1 MYHFVRTMTGKNIGT
16 RPLDSDAEAAVPP
29 DQQLFFRAGRHAKG
43 DLVVSLQSG
52 LRMRRHL
59 CCSFSGGR
67 VASVAAVVVTLVVTI
82 VFSVVAVRKRSVSRT
97 EPVRSNILSLTEGSS
112 LGAAVCV
119 VGQAT
124 RLEIE
129 SKIQNIIDPLANVTH
144 VDVFLSLEI
153 DDHAVFNNPITV
165 DVDGAKCR
173 GSELDVDGLKE
184 AFAPYFRDGVF
195 GPHVDENVTL
205 ERWPKLYKRQH
216 PDDDAKRKTHIANV
230 ASQLRHQK
238 DCAELIQKSEESAGG
253 KYDIVVKVRDNTI
266 ALRPVAPDKLL
277 SITEVVLKHC
287 NWWGGVH
294 DKVMALPRKYL
305 EKSLGAAYDA
315 MQAVMYD
322 HPLPRRLWAMSNQSH
337 NTEQIVMFTLTS
349 NLVPFVGKNFEIGD
363 RDGGDYLPFVDGRC
377 YPGKE
382 PGDEGRWCIVSHC
395 KDCWPSMPWTYNV
408 SCEVARTGLE
418 VGSYQPNLSSQFDK
432 SFDEQTLGDPDPTRE
447 CSNPLYR

>member
-16 RPLDSDAEAAVPP
+16 RPQDSDAEAAVPP

-277 SITEVVLKHC
+277 SITEVVLKDC
-287 NWWGGVH
+287 SKWGGVN
-294 DKVMALPRKYL
+294 DKVMALPRKHL
-305 EKSLGAAYDA
+305 EKSLGATYPS
-315 MQAVMYD
+315 MIAVMNDDPLD
-322 HPLPRRLWAMSNQSH
+322 HKLRSMSDQSA
-337 NTEQIVMFTLTS
+337 NTEQVVMHTLVG
-349 NLVPFVGKNFEIGD
+349 NAVPFRELTFEKGD
-363 RDGGDYLPFVDGRC
+363 RDGDNYLPFVDGRC
-377 YPGKE
+377 YAGKE
-382 PGDEGRWCIVSHC
+382 PGSENRWCIVSHC

-418 VGSYQPNLSSQFDK
+418 VGSYQPNLSSQFDT
-432 SFDEQTLGDPDPTRE
+432 SFDEQTLADPDPTRE
-447 CSNPLYR
+447 CANPLYR